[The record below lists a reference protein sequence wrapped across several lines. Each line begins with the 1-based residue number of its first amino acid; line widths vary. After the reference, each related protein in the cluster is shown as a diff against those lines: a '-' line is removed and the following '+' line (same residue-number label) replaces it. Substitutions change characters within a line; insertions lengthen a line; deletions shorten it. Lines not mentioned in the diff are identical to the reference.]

1 MKATEIQDLIKF
13 VSKSGVSEVNLET
26 KDVKLTIKNDAVKR
40 KKTGSVEPQILQ
52 MPVPQVVQ
60 QPVSAAPLAVP
71 APVAAAPA
79 PAVPE
84 STPASNSSN
93 AEPAAEP
100 VEDTSK
106 FVEIKSPMIGTFY
119 RRPSPDKPNFVEV
132 GTEVKKGDVIC
143 IIEAMKLFNEIEA
156 EVSGKIVKALV
167 DDSTP
172 VEYDQPLFVIDPS

>member
-40 KKTGSVEPQILQ
+40 KKTGSLEPQILQ
-52 MPVPQVVQ
+52 VPVPQVVQ
-60 QPVSAAPLAVP
+60 QPVSPAPLAVP
-71 APVAAAPA
+71 APVAPVPASVAAEPVA
-79 PAVPE
+79 
-84 STPASNSSN
+84 ASNSSS
-93 AEPAAEP
+93 EEVVAEP

-119 RRPSPDKPNFVEV
+119 RRSSPDKPNFVEV
-132 GTEVKKGDVIC
+132 GTEIKKGDVIC

>member
-40 KKTGSVEPQILQ
+40 KKMGSSEPQILQ
-52 MPVPQVVQ
+52 VPVPQVVQ
-60 QPVSAAPLAVP
+60 QPVAAAAPLAAP
-71 APVAAAPA
+71 APVAPVSVPSESVTAPSSA
-79 PAVPE
+79 SEEVIVE
-84 STPASNSSN
+84 S
-93 AEPAAEP
+93 

-106 FVEIKSPMIGTFY
+106 QIEIKSPMIGTFY
-119 RRPSPDKPNFVEV
+119 RRASPDKPNFVEV
-132 GTEVKKGDVIC
+132 GKEIKKGDVIC

-156 EVSGKIVKALV
+156 EVTGKIVKVLV

-172 VEYDQPLFVIDPS
+172 VEYDQPLFIVDPS